1 MLLLRI
7 LAVQLI
13 VAVFAVEHW
22 RSGFIL
28 WEGYDL
34 SRPDLS
40 FIVLRY
46 VEVALRVARR
56 HHDGR
61 KTVCKEK

>member
-1 MLLLRI
+1 MLRLRI

-13 VAVFAVEHW
+13 VPVLAVEYW

-28 WEGYDL
+28 WEGYGL
-34 SRPDLS
+34 SY
-40 FIVLRY
+40 IVLQY

-56 HHDGR
+56 HHGGR
-61 KTVCKEK
+61 KEK

>member
-1 MLLLRI
+1 MLRLRI

-13 VAVFAVEHW
+13 VPVLAVEHW

-28 WEGYDL
+28 WESYDL
-34 SRPDLS
+34 STPDLS
-40 FIVLRY
+40 YIVLQY

-56 HHDGR
+56 HHGER

>member
-1 MLLLRI
+1 MLRLRI

-13 VAVFAVEHW
+13 VPVLAVEHW

-34 SRPDLS
+34 STPGLS
-40 FIVLRY
+40 YIVLRY
-46 VEVALRVARR
+46 VEVAMRVAR
-56 HHDGR
+56 
-61 KTVCKEK
+61 